1 MGLVRHHVELRVVLE
16 PLGGKLPDLELLG
29 LGVEPGDGALIHHA
43 EQEMALAVDAEV
55 EIAGGKSF
63 AQLRHGV
70 FGMLAGLGIDLA
82 QELLAEIRVPGLA
95 VHDDH
100 VVRLDGGARQIV
112 FRNDDVGA
120 ATLDPRQGLELEL
133 VFHARA
139 QIDGGE
145 ILGHL
150 AEAFR
155 IGGA

>member
-1 MGLVRHHVELRVVLE
+1 LPVGN
-16 PLGGKLPDLELLG
+16 PL
-29 LGVEPGDGALIHHA
+29 
-43 EQEMALAVDAEV
+43 
-55 EIAGGKSF
+55 
-63 AQLRHGV
+63 
-70 FGMLAGLGIDLA
+70 LAGPGIDLA

-139 QIDGGE
+139 QIDFGE